1 VYYNRIF
8 TVREEKI
15 KKKVKKKDKWG
26 SIRYT
31 NKQTIYIAPKS
42 KIKSRGKR
50 DSMGVCTQGQMGS
63 RDPLVKWIKNLK
75 EKTCKRALC

>member
-1 VYYNRIF
+1 M
-8 TVREEKI
+8 VREEKI

-26 SIRYT
+26 MHKCIRYT
-31 NKQTIYIAPKS
+31 NKQTIYIVPKS
-42 KIKSRGKR
+42 KIESRGKR
-50 DSMGVCTQGQMGS
+50 DSMGVRTQGQMGS